1 MKPNVSPL
9 ATCAHSSDQ
18 FRERLNMYCRAASA
32 AGVAALALVQ
42 PAEGEIVYTPTN
54 VLISVRGLN
63 SYALDLNADGTTDFL
78 INEVARQSIDQSG
91 GTSLVFARPANLSN
105 GVVGYGGK
113 ASALQAGDSIG
124 SGRAFR
130 GGKMASLFTFI
141 GTEFQIR
148 GKWGDVK
155 NRYLGLKFQING
167 ETHYGWARLNVG
179 GKPLVANLTGYA
191 YETVPNMPIAAGK
204 TKGPD
209 GASSP
214 KQAKSDGTQATLGT
228 LAAGTAVPARP

>member
-1 MKPNVSPL
+1 MKH
-9 ATCAHSSDQ
+9 AFHQ
-18 FRERLNMYCRAASA
+18 RLNMYCSAAGA

-42 PAEGEIVYTPTN
+42 PAAGEIVYTPTN
-54 VLISVRGLN
+54 VLISVGGLN

-91 GTSLVFARPANLSN
+91 GTSLVFARPAMMGN
-105 GVVGYGGK
+105 GIVGYGGR

-124 SGRAFR
+124 SGKAFN
-130 GGKMASLFTFI
+130 GGKMASLFTFM
-141 GTEFQIR
+141 TSEFQIR

-155 NRYLGLKFQING
+155 NRYLGFKFQING

-191 YETVPNMPIAAGK
+191 YETVPNMPIVAGK
-204 TKGPD
+204 TKGPKE
-209 GASSP
+209 ALSP
-214 KQAKSDGTQATLGT
+214 AQPNSAAAQATLGK
-228 LAAGTAVPARP
+228 LALGAAAPARH

>member
-1 MKPNVSPL
+1 
-9 ATCAHSSDQ
+9 
-18 FRERLNMYCRAASA
+18 MYCRAAA
-32 AGVAALALVQ
+32 AGVAVLALVQ
-42 PAEGEIVYTPTN
+42 AAEGEIVYTPAN
-54 VLISVRGLN
+54 VLISVGGLN

-78 INEVARQSIDQSG
+78 INEVARQSIDMSG
-91 GTSLVFARPANLSN
+91 GTSLVFARPAVVSN
-105 GVVGYGGK
+105 GIVGYGGK
-113 ASALQAGDSIG
+113 ASALPAGASIG
-124 SGRAFR
+124 SGRTFR

-141 GTEFQIR
+141 GTEFQIH

-167 ETHYGWARLNVG
+167 ETHFGWARLNVG

-209 GASSP
+209 GASPST
-214 KQAKSDGTQATLGT
+214 QAKSDGAQATLGT
-228 LAAGTAVPARP
+228 LAAGTAVPDRH